1 MFNYYNCKCGL
12 ICMHALPQQILGENC
27 IKMNENSGF
36 RLLILES
43 KVLHK
48 GFWVDFLL
56 RLTGC
61 AYTGIMRLSPYFSTT
76 QSAFT
81 HSHRCLLVSLRAG
94 WRILGSN
101 EWPSD
106 KRRLLLL
113 GKATALLQKPQ
124 TAGNNQPKKINVLQ
138 KCQVLGNKM
147 FYKWSYEQHKHTQ
160 SVKTE

>member
-1 MFNYYNCKCGL
+1 MQMEPRNCKCGL
-12 ICMHALPQQILGENC
+12 ICMHALPEQILGENC

-48 GFWVDFLL
+48 GFWVYFLL

-61 AYTGIMRLSPYFSTT
+61 ACTGIMRLSPYFSTT

-81 HSHRCLLVSLRAG
+81 HSHRRLLVSLRAG
-94 WRILGSN
+94 WRIPGSN

-106 KRRLLLL
+106 TRRLLLL

-124 TAGNNQPKKINVLQ
+124 TAGNNQQKKSMFCKSARFLGIKCSINEAMNNISTLS
-138 KCQVLGNKM
+138 L
-147 FYKWSYEQHKHTQ
+147 
-160 SVKTE
+160 